1 MKTISIKD
9 LHDKTG
15 HWLRRVKA
23 EGELIVTERGTPVAR
38 MLPPTKVAAGN
49 PFARR
54 KLLRGVAAT
63 GVGML
68 VSSSENEELI
78 QLCDR
83 ILVMFR
89 GRIVVSLTAT
99 DADLSTIARYAGGHL

>member
-38 MLPPTKVAAGN
+38 MLPPTKVPAGN

-54 KLLRGVAAT
+54 KLLRGVAALMKRPI
-63 GVGML
+63 GGPDSV
-68 VSSSENEELI
+68 
-78 QLCDR
+78 
-83 ILVMFR
+83 
-89 GRIVVSLTAT
+89 RIVSEMR
-99 DADLSTIARYAGGHL
+99 DGR

>member
-1 MKTISIKD
+1 MKSISIKD

-38 MLPPTKVAAGN
+38 MLPPAKVSAGN

-54 KLLRGVAAT
+54 KLLRGIAALMQRPI
-63 GVGML
+63 GGPDSAEI
-68 VSSSENEELI
+68 VSSMR
-78 QLCDR
+78 D
-83 ILVMFR
+83 
-89 GRIVVSLTAT
+89 GR
-99 DADLSTIARYAGGHL
+99 